1 MARKDPLGR
10 TRPRL
15 AALFLTG
22 AIVVVACGGDESA
35 ADREATEAAPPTA
48 AEAAE
53 VNAFEEEMVRDVE
66 LIDLVTKR
74 EIARLQAQLSTGAKL
89 VAAIDT
95 ITGVHELVNRA
106 TEHARRGSTTKAI
119 VYGLLRTGRT
129 VEWDEGDPNVRY
141 DGIRLG
147 IHGDPDPENEG
158 RDGAAWRCYAW
169 PEDGRRPGLCF
180 VAAKDGVV
188 YGTRDA
194 SYLGADGPA
203 RGAANG
209 EDGLLAPAK
218 NAPWTGADG
227 LTWRPAGEII
237 DTLQARLR
245 RVREKGLDEDEVRV
259 LLREALEATPAATAP
274 EEAAPEG
281 D

>member
-1 MARKDPLGR
+1 MARKHPLGR

-35 ADREATEAAPPTA
+35 ADRDSTEAAPLTA

-66 LIDLVTKR
+66 LIDLVTQR

-89 VAAIDT
+89 VAAVDT
-95 ITGVHELVNRA
+95 ITGVHELVNQA

-158 RDGAAWRCYAW
+158 RDGDGWRCYAW
-169 PEDGRRPGLCF
+169 PEEGSRPGFCF
-180 VAAKDGVV
+180 VAGKDGVV

-194 SYLGADGPA
+194 SYLGTAGPA

-209 EDGLLAPAK
+209 EGGLLAPAK
-218 NAPWTGADG
+218 SAPWTGADG
-227 LTWRPAGEII
+227 LTWRPAGELI
-237 DTLQARLR
+237 DAVQSRLR
-245 RVREKGLDEDEVRV
+245 RVRADGLAEDELRT
-259 LLREALEATPAATAP
+259 LLREALDVAP
-274 EEAAPEG
+274 K
-281 D
+281 DD